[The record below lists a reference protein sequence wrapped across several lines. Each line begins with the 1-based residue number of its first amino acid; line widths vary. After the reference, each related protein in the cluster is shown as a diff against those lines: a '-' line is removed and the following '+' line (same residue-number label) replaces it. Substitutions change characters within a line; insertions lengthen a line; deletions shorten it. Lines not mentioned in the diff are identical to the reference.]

1 MTSSR
6 EPSAR
11 VQYVREVLRLYTA
24 TPGVL
29 GRVRRADRIL
39 AGQLFDRGVPIYA
52 VEDAFV
58 LAAARRILH
67 NGFSAPMPPVRSL
80 HYFQGVIQEVLERP
94 PGYREISLLRE
105 RLAAHHSRY

>member
-1 MTSSR
+1 VSSN

-11 VQYVREVLRLYTA
+11 VEYVREVLRLYTA

-29 GRVRRADRIL
+29 GRIRAADRIL
-39 AGQLFDRGVPIYA
+39 AGRLFDRGVPIYA
-52 VEDAFV
+52 VQNAFV

-67 NGFSAPMPPVRSL
+67 NAFSAPMPPIRSL

-105 RLAAHHSRY
+105 QLAATQSRS

>member
-1 MTSSR
+1 MTST
-6 EPSAR
+6 ELSAR
-11 VQYVREVLRLYTA
+11 LQYVREVLRLYTA

-29 GRVRRADRIL
+29 GRVRRTDRTL

-52 VEDAFV
+52 VDNAFV

-67 NGFSAPMPPVRSL
+67 NGFSASMPPVRSL
-80 HYFQGVIQEVLERP
+80 YYFQGVIQEVLERP

-105 RLAAHHSRY
+105 QLAARHSRY